1 MAIGQRRSQAAI
13 FLILGIVMVLAFFL
27 AASANRNSAEISSG
41 IKILN
46 AKEAAFT
53 LRPINNFVGECLF
66 IVSKDSLE
74 HFGANFTDEQLEM
87 FVENNI
93 DVCLDFSVFER
104 QGLEISKEQAEV
116 EASINEKDVLFE
128 MTYPII
134 INNPTRGERIQVKDF
149 AARHEISFGETW
161 D

>member
-1 MAIGQRRSQAAI
+1 MSIEQRKSQISI
-13 FLILGIVMVLAFFL
+13 FLILGIVIVLAVFL
-27 AASANRNSAEISSG
+27 IISSNRNFAEISSG
-41 IKILN
+41 RKILN
-46 AKEAAFT
+46 AKEAYFSSQS
-53 LRPINNFVGECLF
+53 IKNFVGECLF

-104 QGLEISKEQAEV
+104 QGLEVSKEQAEV

-134 INNPTRGERIQVKDF
+134 INNPARGERIEIEDF
-149 AARHEISFGETW
+149 TARHEISFGET
-161 D
+161 